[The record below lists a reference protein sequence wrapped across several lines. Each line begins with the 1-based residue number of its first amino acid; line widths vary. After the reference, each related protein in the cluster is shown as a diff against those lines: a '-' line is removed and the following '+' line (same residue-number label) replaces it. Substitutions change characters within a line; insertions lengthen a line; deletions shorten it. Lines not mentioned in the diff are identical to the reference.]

1 MTNAKQGSRKAN
13 AFWEEGASAELNM
26 VLREQNQ
33 TGEARCDVELR
44 NGASE
49 DAAVAT

>member
-1 MTNAKQGSRKAN
+1 
-13 AFWEEGASAELNM
+13 M

-49 DAAVAT
+49 DAAVEILSRINKKG